1 MKASTG
7 VQTKVL
13 TTMENSFIFK
23 LLPHLMNDPHSL
35 RPAYHLR
42 SHRHHFEIVIGI
54 PTVKR
59 DKESYLLVT
68 LMVRTKL
75 VLLCTYSSFFC
86 VCKLILLDTLYVD
99 SFFLLLSY
107 LLYSYLHYK

>member
-13 TTMENSFIFK
+13 TTMENSFILK
-23 LLPHLMNDPHSL
+23 LLPHLTNDPHSL

-75 VLLCTYSSFFC
+75 VLLRIVIFF
-86 VCKLILLDTLYVD
+86 VYIN
-99 SFFLLLSY
+99 
-107 LLYSYLHYK
+107 

>member
-23 LLPHLMNDPHSL
+23 LLPHLMKDPHSL

-75 VLLCTYSSFFC
+75 VLLC
-86 VCKLILLDTLYVD
+86 IAI
-99 SFFLLLSY
+99 FLCI
-107 LLYSYLHYK
+107 

>member
-75 VLLCTYSSFFC
+75 VL
-86 VCKLILLDTLYVD
+86 
-99 SFFLLLSY
+99 
-107 LLYSYLHYK
+107 